1 MSMPSFP
8 KDGANMSR
16 EQALT
21 MVVASIAMEENALG
35 RVIDAEG
42 DKLRYILDRCRE
54 ESGCE
59 ETPKEILEANESV
72 TRLLEAVAQNQTIL
86 RNKLALAL
94 DACGGCPPE
103 PPCPPPCPPAP
114 PCPPTP
120 CPPVPPYPPTPCPP
134 VPPCPPTP
142 CPEKSLMQLRL
153 SGDGFLWQTGCPI
166 PWEYRGGLGN
176 AVRWR
181 MENPSQVELDP
192 SRAWSV
198 SCTFLVRD
206 FQPGLAS
213 GCIRLEADG
222 ASHEPPL
229 CFSIRCA
236 CGEAVTLPYSTL
248 LLPDSACAAA
258 FRLCSKCP
266 LWVEQAELNIVE
278 L

>member
-8 KDGANMSR
+8 KDGANMTR

-21 MVVASIAMEENALG
+21 MVVASIAMEENALS
-35 RVIDAEG
+35 RIMDAEG

-54 ESGCE
+54 ACGCP

-72 TRLLEAVAQNQTIL
+72 TRLLDAVAQNQTIL

-94 DACGGCPPE
+94 EAGGCCPPGPE
-103 PPCPPPCPPAP
+103 PPCPP
-114 PCPPTP
+114 
-120 CPPVPPYPPTPCPP
+120 PCPP

-142 CPEKSLMQLRL
+142 CPEKSFMQLRL

-166 PWEYRGGLGN
+166 PWEYRGGRGN

-181 MENPSQVELDP
+181 VEDPSQVELDP
-192 SRAWSV
+192 GRAWSV

-206 FQPGLAS
+206 FQTKLAS
-213 GCIRLEADG
+213 GCIRLEG
-222 ASHEPPL
+222 ASQELPPL
-229 CFSIRCA
+229 CFVLRCT

-248 LLPDSACAAA
+248 LLPGGASAVS
-258 FRLCSKCP
+258 FRLRSKCP
-266 LWVEQAELNIVE
+266 VWVEQAELNIVE

>member
-8 KDGANMSR
+8 KDGANMTR

-54 ESGCE
+54 ADCE
-59 ETPKEILEANESV
+59 EVSKAILEVNESV
-72 TRLLEAVAQNQTIL
+72 TRLLDMVAQNQAIL

-94 DACGGCPPE
+94 EACGGCPPK
-103 PPCPPPCPPAP
+103 PPCPP
-114 PCPPTP
+114 
-120 CPPVPPYPPTPCPP
+120 PCPP

-142 CPEKSLMQLRL
+142 CPPTPCPEKSLIQLRL
-153 SGDGFLWQTGCPI
+153 SGDSFLWKTGCPI
-166 PWEYRGGLGN
+166 PWEYQGGRGD
-176 AVRWR
+176 AVRWC
-181 MENPSQVELDP
+181 METPSRVELDP
-192 SRAWSV
+192 GRAWAV

-206 FQPGLAS
+206 FQPGS
-213 GCIRLEADG
+213 PYGCIRLE
-222 ASHEPPL
+222 STSREPPPL
-229 CFSIRCA
+229 CFSLRCA
-236 CGEAVTLPYSTL
+236 CGEAVTLPYATL
-248 LLPDSACAAA
+248 LLPGSACAAA